1 MVQYKARQSSTQS
14 SGLFLILLSIVTL
27 VAIVLSIF
35 AFLFSSNQKN
45 NNNTEYPAG
54 DYITQQQLNDTLKNY
69 VKQTDLDNYAKQTDL
84 DNYAKQTDLDNYT
97 PISEL
102 DNYAKQTDLDNY
114 AEVSDLDNYAK
125 LSDLDN
131 YSKYDDVIKIRT
143 GSTKYPDRTSS
154 CLNMSDFKIDDD
166 GAQYEATF
174 ETDGV
179 GSGTL
184 FKLVKLD
191 QPS

>member
-45 NNNTEYPAG
+45 NNNNTEYPAG

-69 VKQTDLDNYAKQTDL
+69 VKQTDL